1 MTPAQQ
7 GAILE
12 YEQISGFE
20 FMHQDE
26 IASGAMTYRDAWKA
40 NVRWLNDMVAEVEH
54 ITWPDNESRD

>member
-7 GAILE
+7 RAILD
-12 YEQISGFE
+12 YERISGFE

-26 IASGAMTYRDAWKA
+26 IASGAMTYREAWKA

-54 ITWPDNESRD
+54 IFCPDDENRD